1 MIKLELST
9 DDVNI
14 LIDLLDT
21 TISEIRTEV
30 MRTDNRDYRKML
42 QKREDLMKRMHME
55 MVDKLQEKQ
64 VEELA

>member
-1 MIKLELST
+1 MIKLELSN

-30 MRTDNRDYRKML
+30 MRTDNRDYRMML
-42 QKREDLMKRMHME
+42 QKREDLMKRLH
-55 MVDKLQEKQ
+55 VDLVERLQEKQ